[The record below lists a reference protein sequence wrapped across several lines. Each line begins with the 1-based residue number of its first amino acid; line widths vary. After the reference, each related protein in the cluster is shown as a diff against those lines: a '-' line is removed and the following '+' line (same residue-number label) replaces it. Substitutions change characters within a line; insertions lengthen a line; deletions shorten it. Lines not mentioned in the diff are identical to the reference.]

1 MSTIVCFGEILLRLA
16 APGLEPLLRS
26 GRLDAQFG
34 GAEANTG
41 ISLAYFG
48 HRARL
53 VSTLPDN
60 DIGRVCLGELRRHGA
75 DVSGIALQPGRM
87 GLYFYTAP
95 AQLRPAQVLYD
106 RAGSAFAA
114 ADPAAYDWN
123 SLLAGADWLHISGIT
138 PALGQRAAD
147 ALQRAVTAA
156 RASNVRISFD
166 CNIRPSLWAG
176 RESEAPAIIGTFAR
190 SAQLLF
196 GNCTDIAVLFGGNYA
211 GLAPQEAQM
220 RAAARA
226 FEACPA
232 LDYVTATHRQVHSAD
247 HHGLCAFL
255 SSRHGNAASTV
266 HELNPIIERIGGGD
280 AFAAGILHGLCSG
293 WDLKPCVDFAAAATA
308 LKHTLPGD
316 FNTLSA
322 ADVAHLRD
330 GGRLDVRR

>member
-232 LDYVTATHRQVHSAD
+232 LDYVTALFQGLSA
-247 HHGLCAFL
+247 
-255 SSRHGNAASTV
+255 
-266 HELNPIIERIGGGD
+266 E
-280 AFAAGILHGLCSG
+280 
-293 WDLKPCVDFAAAATA
+293 AAAERDRGLETMPVEHETPGGLNEQVRLALTA
-308 LKHTLPGD
+308 HGTFTELTRQLD
-316 FNTLSA
+316 DLLRTRSMA
-322 ADVAHLRD
+322 ARPD
-330 GGRLDVRR
+330 